1 MRYTLTVPTP
11 PPPPI
16 SASSSGSGWPWWA
29 WALLLAAVMA
39 IAAASLLAPWNRW
52 FGRVERWA
60 FWRRE
65 WVRDR
70 VRDHRGLVYLYA
82 GLLAAVLVVWSLP
95 SLLTRYPRV
104 DAAARHTAI
113 TATRAGLA
121 GILAVMGAGVGL
133 AYTARTYRL
142 SREGHLTDRY
152 TKAVEQLGSD
162 KIEVRLGGIYA
173 LGRLMR
179 DSSTDQPTI
188 MEVLAAYIRQHAPLS
203 HRALAVSAAPT
214 PSASTRPRLAGARRA
229 LRPVQPDQPDADVQA
244 ALTVLVRRTA
254 VAAENPIDLIGT
266 HLTGAQ
272 LDGANLT
279 RARFSG
285 ANLAN
290 ADLSEANLADA
301 DLVGANLTSTRL
313 GGATLSGAQ
322 LDGANLTRARLGG
335 ATLTGARLGRANLT
349 GANLDRANL
358 TGAWLS
364 RANLTGANLDQ
375 ANLTGANLDQANLT
389 DAHLWGANL
398 TFAWLPEANLTRARL
413 WRANLTDAR
422 LDQANLT
429 DADLGGA

>member
-95 SLLTRYPRV
+95 SLLTRHPRV
-104 DAAARHTAI
+104 ADAAARHTAI
-113 TATRAGLA
+113 TNTRTGLVATLA
-121 GILAVMGAGVGL
+121 ALGAGVGL

-173 LGRLMR
+173 LERLMR

-188 MEVLAAYIRQHAPLS
+188 VEVLAAYIRQHAPLS
-203 HRALAVSAAPT
+203 HPALAVSAA
-214 PSASTRPRLAGARRA
+214 ASTRPRLAGARRA
-229 LRPVQPDQPDADVQA
+229 PRPVQPDQPDADVQA
-244 ALTVLVRRTA
+244 ALTVLGRRTA

-266 HLTGAQ
+266 HLAGAQ
-272 LDGANLT
+272 LGGANLTGARLIRANLT
-279 RARFSG
+279 RAHLREANLTGAHLVGVNLTDADLSEANLTGAWLVQANLTRAHLRG
-285 ANLAN
+285 ANLAD
-290 ADLSEANLADA
+290 ASLSEANLADA
-301 DLVGANLTSTRL
+301 QLV
-313 GGATLSGAQ
+313 Q
-322 LDGANLTRARLGG
+322 
-335 ATLTGARLGRANLT
+335 ANLT
-349 GANLDRANL
+349 GAGLGGANLAGAQLAGANL
-358 TGAWLS
+358 TGAWLF
-364 RANLTGANLDQ
+364 RANLAGAWVTRGALTEEQLAGALNVQLIEWGGEPDPRWDQ
-375 ANLTGANLDQANLT
+375 A
-389 DAHLWGANL
+389 
-398 TFAWLPEANLTRARL
+398 P
-413 WRANLTDAR
+413 
-422 LDQANLT
+422 
-429 DADLGGA
+429 